1 MIEISD
7 LREISGVM
15 RFFEEISAIP
25 HGSGNCSGIADYLVK
40 FAEDRGLKNIRDKAE
55 NVVIF
60 KSATAGYESRPTVIL
75 QGHTDMVP
83 AVAEGFSHD
92 WLTEGLK
99 LYREGEFLRAEGTT
113 LGADDG
119 IAVAY
124 ALALLDSSDIPHP
137 AIEAVFTADEE
148 IGLLGAA
155 AMDTSCLRGKLMIN
169 LDMGAE
175 GVFTVGCAGGL
186 RADAIL
192 PVAREAAVGH
202 GYRLKLFG
210 LCGGHSGTEIN
221 KGHENAIKLIGE
233 LLGDI
238 GELRLVS
245 LSGGNAD
252 NAIPR
257 ECEAEFVSSVSMENI
272 RAVCESFAAR
282 YRLTEGDI
290 GYELTEA
297 SLATDAMNAESSERV
312 LRLIESEPT
321 GVIAM
326 SEDIEGLVET
336 SLNMGIVSTEPDELT
351 LTFSLRSSKGAAKAE
366 LLEKITKI
374 AEGLGCKVSS
384 HGDYPGWEYK
394 KDSYLREK
402 MCEVW
407 RAQFG
412 KDPRVIAI
420 HAGLECGI
428 FSGKIEGLDCVS
440 AGPTHY
446 DIHTPEERLSLS
458 STARVWEYLKKLMA
472 NI

>member
-1 MIEISD
+1 MIDISD

-15 RFFEEISAIP
+15 GFFEDIAAIP
-25 HGSGNCSGIADYLVK
+25 HGSGNCKGIADYLVS
-40 FAEDRGLKNIRDKAE
+40 FAKERGLKYLRDKAE

-60 KSATAGYESRPTVIL
+60 KAATAGYEDRPTVIL

-83 AVAEGFSHD
+83 AVAEGFTHNF
-92 WLTEGLK
+92 LTDGLK
-99 LYREGEFLRAEGTT
+99 LYREGDYLRAVGTT

-124 ALALLDSSDIPHP
+124 ALALLDSKDIPHP

-148 IGLLGAA
+148 IGLLGAEA
-155 AMDTSCLRGKLMIN
+155 LDTSCLKGKLMIN
-169 LDMGAE
+169 LDMGEE
-175 GVFTVGCAGGL
+175 GIFTVGCAGGI
-186 RADAIL
+186 RADAAF
-192 PVAREAAVGH
+192 PVAREAAVCR

-210 LCGGHSGTEIN
+210 LQGGHSGTEIN
-221 KGHENAIKLIGE
+221 KGRENAIKLICE
-233 LLGDI
+233 LLRDIGDI
-238 GELRLVS
+238 RLAS
-245 LSGGNAD
+245 LLGGNAD

-257 ECEAEFVSSVSMENI
+257 ECEAQFVSSVLAEDI
-272 RAVCESFAAR
+272 RAVCESFVAR
-282 YRLTEGDI
+282 YRLSEADI

-297 SLATDAMNAESSERV
+297 ALAMAAMSAESSERA

-326 SEDIEGLVET
+326 SEDIKGLVET
-336 SLNMGIVSTEPDELT
+336 SLNMGIAATEEDKLT
-351 LTFSLRSSKGAAKAE
+351 LTFSLRSSKGAAKAA
-366 LLEKITKI
+366 LLEEITKI

-407 RAQFG
+407 REQFG
-412 KDPRVIAI
+412 EEPKVIAI

-428 FSGKIEGLDCVS
+428 FSDKIEGLDCVA
-440 AGPTHY
+440 AGPSHY
-446 DIHTPEERLSLS
+446 DIHTPEEHLSLS
-458 STARVWEYLKKLMA
+458 STAKVWEYLKRLLA